1 MVVGGDDLA
10 ALGNLDGGLADV
22 GEVVPGDDLH
32 VGHAAVRDEAGPRV
46 QSCTR
51 EWDRQMLCP
60 LLSKLQTSPKRQLTN
75 EIKAVLRPVVHYEGV
90 DRENAEDLLHLVD
103 REILPESPGDSDQF
117 GDLELSPLLGRGL
130 VLLVVHQQAHLSRDC
145 DQESL
150 FGPTSL

>member
-1 MVVGGDDLA
+1 MVVVVVVGGDDLA

-75 EIKAVLRPVVHYEGV
+75 EIKAVLRPVVHHEGV
-90 DRENAEDLLHLVD
+90 DREDAQDVLDLVD
-103 REILPESPGDSDQF
+103 GEVLAEAPGVPDQLR
-117 GDLELSPLLGRGL
+117 DLELSSLLGRRLG
-130 VLLVVHQQAHLSRDC
+130 LLVVHQQRH
-145 DQESL
+145 
-150 FGPTSL
+150 